1 MSKKKFPKILVG
13 GSEGYIGTKLC
24 ELFKKKGYN
33 FEAFD
38 INLFSKCLLYPVKLK
53 YKKNLKDVRDIKEDY
68 LKKFDVYIH
77 LPGISN
83 NPVDNFKNKKKI
95 YDITRNYTKDIA
107 KKCKKHNVK
116 FIFASSC
123 SVYGE
128 AKKKNLTENSK
139 CNPITLY
146 SQNKLDIENDLKK
159 LSDKTFAPI
168 ILRISTLF
176 GFSPRM
182 RFDLALS
189 MFLVMAIKN
198 KKIELNSDGQS
209 WRPHLYLDD
218 LINVFEKSIFLK
230 NKKLEIINVGSDYN
244 NFKIIDVANLICKL
258 TNSEISFLN
267 SKNKN
272 NLIKDK
278 TVNYGK
284 DKRNYSVS
292 FNKINKIFPK
302 IKFTPVKKGLELDL
316 KFIRKIKLP
325 NNVLSDK
332 KYFRLFYLSHL
343 IKTKKIDKNLRTNQ

>member
-1 MSKKKFPKILVG
+1 MKKLPKILVG
-13 GSEGYIGTKLC
+13 GANGYIGTKLS
-24 ELFKKKGYN
+24 ELLQKKNYD
-33 FEAFD
+33 FETFD
-38 INLFSKCLLYPVKLK
+38 INLFSKCLLYPVKRK
-53 YKKNLKDVRDIKEDY
+53 YKTLFKDVRDIDDDY

-95 YDITRNYTKDIA
+95 YDITRNYTKKIA
-107 KKCKKHNVK
+107 LKCKKNNVK

-128 AKKKNLTENSK
+128 GKKKNLTEDSK
-139 CNPITLY
+139 CNPITHY
-146 SQNKLDIENDLKK
+146 SKNKLEIEKDLTSI
-159 LSDKTFAPI
+159 SDKSFAPI

-182 RFDLALS
+182 RFDLALP
-189 MFLVMAIKN
+189 MFLVMAKLN
-198 KKIELNSDGQS
+198 KKIQLNSDGQS

-218 LINVFEKSIFLK
+218 LIAIFEKCFFIK
-230 NKKLEIINVGSDYN
+230 NKKIIVINVGSDQN
-244 NFKIIDVANLICKL
+244 NFKIIDIAKKISEL
-258 TNSEISFLN
+258 TKSKISFLN
-267 SKNKN
+267 KDNQN
-272 NLIKDK
+272 LLIKDK

-292 FNKINKIFPK
+292 FKKIKKIFPLFK
-302 IKFTPVKKGLELDL
+302 FTSVENGLVKDIKFLKKL
-316 KFIRKIKLP
+316 KLS

-343 IKTKKIDKNLRTNQ
+343 IKKKKIDQNLRVKK

>member
-1 MSKKKFPKILVG
+1 MKKLPRILIG
-13 GSEGYIGTKLC
+13 GSNGYIGTKLC
-24 ELFKKKGYN
+24 ELFKKKRYD
-33 FEAFD
+33 FETFD
-38 INLFSKCLLYPVKLK
+38 INLFSKCLLYPVKNK
-53 YKKNLKDVRDIKEDY
+53 YKTLFKDVRDIEDEY

-95 YDITRNYTKDIA
+95 YDITRNYTKKIA
-107 KKCKKHNVK
+107 LKCKKNNVK

-128 AKKKNLTENSK
+128 GKKKYLTEDSK
-139 CNPITLY
+139 CNPITHY
-146 SQNKLDIENDLKK
+146 SKNKLEIEKDLTSI
-159 LSDKTFAPI
+159 SDKGFTPI

-182 RFDLALS
+182 RFDLALP
-189 MFLVMAIKN
+189 MFLVMAKLN
-198 KKIELNSDGQS
+198 KKIQLNSDGQS

-218 LINVFEKSIFLK
+218 LIAIFEKCFFVK
-230 NKKLEIINVGSDYN
+230 NKKVIVINVGSDQN
-244 NFKIIDVANLICKL
+244 NFKIIDIAKKICKL
-258 TNSEISFLN
+258 TNSKINFLN
-267 SKNKN
+267 KDNQN
-272 NLIKDK
+272 LLIKDK

-292 FNKINKIFPK
+292 FKKIKKIFPLFK
-302 IKFTPVKKGLELDL
+302 FTSVENGLLKDIKFLKKL
-316 KFIRKIKLP
+316 KLS

-343 IKTKKIDKNLRTNQ
+343 IKNKKIDKNLRVKK

>member
-1 MSKKKFPKILVG
+1 MSKKKYPKILVG

-24 ELFKKKGYN
+24 ELLKKRGYN
-33 FEAFD
+33 FETFD
-38 INLFSKCLLYPVKLK
+38 INLFSKCLLYPTKSK
-53 YKKNLKDVRDIKEDY
+53 YKKIFKDVRDIEDDY
-68 LKKFDVYIH
+68 LKNFDVYIH

-95 YDITRNYTKDIA
+95 YDITRDYTKNIA
-107 KKCKKHNVK
+107 KKCKKYHIK

-128 AKKKNLTENSK
+128 AKKKNLSENSK
-139 CNPITLY
+139 CNPITHY
-146 SQNKLDIENDLKK
+146 SQNKLDIENDLRK

-209 WRPHLYLDD
+209 WRPHLYLND
-218 LINVFEKSIFLK
+218 LVKVFEKSILLK
-230 NKKLEIINVGSDYN
+230 NKKLEIINVGSDTN
-244 NFKIIDVANLICKL
+244 NFKIIEVANMICKL
-258 TNSEISFLN
+258 TKSELNFLN
-267 SKNKN
+267 KKNKN

-292 FNKINKIFPK
+292 FKKIKKIFPK
-302 IKFTPVKKGLELDL
+302 IKFTSVKKGLEQDI
-316 KFIRKIKLP
+316 KFIKKINLP
-325 NNVLSDK
+325 KNVLSDK

-343 IKTKKIDKNLRTNQ
+343 IKTKKIDKNLRINK

>member
-1 MSKKKFPKILVG
+1 MKKLPKILVG
-13 GSEGYIGTKLC
+13 GSNGYIGTKLC
-24 ELFKKKGYN
+24 ELLKEKKYD
-33 FEAFD
+33 FETFD
-38 INLFSKCLLYPVKLK
+38 INLFSKCLLYPVKNK
-53 YKKNLKDVRDIKEDY
+53 YKTLFKDVRDIDDDY

-95 YDITRNYTKDIA
+95 YDITRNYTKKIA
-107 KKCKKHNVK
+107 LKCKKNNVK

-128 AKKKNLTENSK
+128 GKKKYLTE
-139 CNPITLY
+139 
-146 SQNKLDIENDLKK
+146 D
-159 LSDKTFAPI
+159 SDKGFTPI

-182 RFDLALS
+182 RFDLALP
-189 MFLVMAIKN
+189 MFLVMAKLN
-198 KKIELNSDGQS
+198 KKIQLNSDGQS

-218 LINVFEKSIFLK
+218 LIAIFEKCFFVK
-230 NKKLEIINVGSDYN
+230 NKKVIVINVGSDQN
-244 NFKIIDVANLICKL
+244 NFKIIDIAKKICKL
-258 TNSEISFLN
+258 TNSKINFLN
-267 SKNKN
+267 KDNQN
-272 NLIKDK
+272 LLIKDK

-292 FNKINKIFPK
+292 FKKIKKIFPLFK
-302 IKFTPVKKGLELDL
+302 FTSVENGLLKDIKFLKKL
-316 KFIRKIKLP
+316 KLS

-343 IKTKKIDKNLRTNQ
+343 IKNKKIDKNLRVKK